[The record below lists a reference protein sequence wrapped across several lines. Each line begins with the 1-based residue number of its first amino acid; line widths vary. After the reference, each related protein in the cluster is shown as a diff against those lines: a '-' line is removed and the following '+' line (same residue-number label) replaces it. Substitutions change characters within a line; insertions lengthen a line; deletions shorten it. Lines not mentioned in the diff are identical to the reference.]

1 MNWCHATLKVRHCS
15 CLLALCSGHT
25 PQVPVSSQSH
35 HHCGCTGIGNLPTS
49 LLWVMSVQT
58 NTPHPHTCFS
68 VRRKWS
74 RKKKKGFTR
83 SASCLFSTVPCSRC
97 SSWAWLQC
105 DILSAPGRKCE
116 EQPPRTNPPRVVLPW
131 FGSPLTFC
139 LLEGGIMSKE
149 SDCRQLTSRSHKF
162 L

>member
-1 MNWCHATLKVRHCS
+1 MPPLRWDTAPAFWPCAVVTHHRCLFLHSLTTTVDAQALAICQPRYSGSCQFRQTHPTPTPASVSEGNEAT
-15 CLLALCSGHT
+15 
-25 PQVPVSSQSH
+25 
-35 HHCGCTGIGNLPTS
+35 
-49 LLWVMSVQT
+49 
-58 NTPHPHTCFS
+58 
-68 VRRKWS
+68 RR
-74 RKKKKGFTR
+74 KKGFTR
-83 SASCLFSTVPCSRC
+83 SASWLFSTVPCSRC

-116 EQPPRTNPPRVVLPW
+116 EQPPRTSPPRVVLPW